1 MSTSDQ
7 ISGVPIGSQ
16 APAFNMEDIDGNAV
30 KLTDLLEQYNAVLI
44 DFFRG
49 AW

>member
-7 ISGVPIGSQ
+7 LSGVPIGSQ
-16 APAFNMEDIDGNAV
+16 APAFSTEDIGGNAV
-30 KLTDLLEQYNAVLI
+30 NLKDFLQKYSAVLI